1 MIIIVQYSMIK
12 ELHIVTIQ
20 GMKLGAILI
29 TMIIIMFVEP
39 LMDQLAII

>member
-20 GMKLGAILI
+20 EMKPGAILI
-29 TMIIIMFVEP
+29 TMIIMMFVEL